1 MELKKQILSILE
13 KDATLN
19 ADEIAVMVN
28 SDAEKVAMLIEEM
41 EQEKIIFG
49 SKTLIDWD
57 KVESGKVTAY
67 IELNV
72 TPEQGLGFEKVA
84 EDIIREFPQVSSVS
98 LMSGGFDILV
108 EIEGYSMKDVALF
121 VAEKIAPMP
130 TIVSTKTH
138 FVLRRYKQGGVVL
151 NQKDI
156 DERRVISL

>member
-13 KDATLN
+13 KDARLS
-19 ADEIAVMVN
+19 AEEIAVMINADISEV
-28 SDAEKVAMLIEEM
+28 EKQIKEM
-41 EQEKIIFG
+41 EDEQIIFG
-49 SKTLIDWD
+49 SKTLINWD
-57 KVESGKVTAY
+57 KVEAGKVTAY

-108 EIEGYSMKDVALF
+108 EIEGFSMKDVALF

-130 TIVSTKTH
+130 TVVSTKTH

-151 NQKDI
+151 NKKNV

>member
-1 MELKKQILSILE
+1 MELKKQILGILE
-13 KDATLN
+13 KDATLSPEEISVMIN
-19 ADEIAVMVN
+19 ADT
-28 SDAEKVAMLIEEM
+28 EKVARLIEEM
-41 EQEKIIFG
+41 EKDKIIFG

-84 EDIIREFPQVSSVS
+84 EDIIREFPEVSSVS

-130 TIVSTKTH
+130 TVVSTKTH

-151 NQKDI
+151 NSKEI

>member
-1 MELKKQILSILE
+1 MELKKLILGLLE
-13 KDATLN
+13 KN
-19 ADEIAVMVN
+19 ARLSAEEIAVMIN
-28 SDAEKVAMLIEEM
+28 ADANEVAEIIEEM
-41 EQEKIIFG
+41 EKEKIIFG

-57 KVESGKVTAY
+57 KVEAGKVTAY

-130 TIVSTKTH
+130 TVVSTKTH

-151 NQKDI
+151 NKENI

>member
-1 MELKKQILSILE
+1 MELKKQILGILE
-13 KDATLN
+13 KDATLSPKEISVMIN
-19 ADEIAVMVN
+19 A
-28 SDAEKVAMLIEEM
+28 DAEKVARLIEEM
-41 EQEKIIFG
+41 EKDKIIFG

-84 EDIIREFPQVSSVS
+84 EDIIREFPEVSSVS

-130 TIVSTKTH
+130 TVVSTKTH

-151 NQKDI
+151 NSKEI

>member
-1 MELKKQILSILE
+1 MELKKQILGILE
-13 KDATLN
+13 KDATLSPEEISVMIN
-19 ADEIAVMVN
+19 A
-28 SDAEKVAMLIEEM
+28 DAEKVARLIEEM
-41 EQEKIIFG
+41 EKDKIIFG

-84 EDIIREFPQVSSVS
+84 EDIIREFPEVSSVS

-130 TIVSTKTH
+130 TVVSTKTH

-151 NQKDI
+151 NSKEI